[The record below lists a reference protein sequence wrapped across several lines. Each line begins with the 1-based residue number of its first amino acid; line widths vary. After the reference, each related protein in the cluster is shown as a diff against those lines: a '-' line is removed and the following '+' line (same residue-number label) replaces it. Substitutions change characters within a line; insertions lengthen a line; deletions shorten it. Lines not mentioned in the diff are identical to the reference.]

1 MNGDDRFDERITRLL
16 AASHASANPAVL
28 ERARARL
35 AARQSAT
42 GFLAFLGRPVALA
55 TAAGLLVVS
64 VAVSLVL
71 VSSETSGTATV
82 AATTNTSLVAALL
95 DDDGTY
101 GLPAEVSSTSDGTSG
116 AAGATEAG
124 DSNGVT
130 P

>member
-16 AASHASANPAVL
+16 AASHVSANPAVL

-71 VSSETSGTATV
+71 VSSETSGTETV

-101 GLPAEVSSTSDGTSG
+101 GLPAEVSSTSDGASG
-116 AAGATEAG
+116 AAGATEVG